1 MHSRRFYLKFAA
13 IAILMVFLLI
23 PQSVILDLVSERA
36 SWREQAYQSIGQ
48 SWPGEQTLAGPV
60 LVIPYTLTYNR
71 KETAK
76 DAKGVVRYAKV
87 YPQGTIPTSDE
98 LLAELRKL

>member
-76 DAKGVVRYAKV
+76 DAKAWCVKPCTRKNLATHSIC
-87 YPQGTIPTSDE
+87 YPSNC
-98 LLAELRKL
+98 